1 MPPAAKTAP
10 RRVLRVLVVDDNL
23 DQVHTL
29 AYLINS
35 CGHHV
40 DYAINATVA
49 LDLTHRLK
57 PEVILLDLALPD
69 ASGIHMGR
77 KIRRIPGLEGVY
89 LIAVTGTGI
98 SRENVL
104 AAGFDEF
111 IRKPVQ
117 FATIEA
123 LLASKASPS

>member
-1 MPPAAKTAP
+1 MAPATKTAP
-10 RRVLRVLVVDDNL
+10 KKVLRVLVVDDNL

-40 DYAINATVA
+40 DYAINATVG
-49 LDLTHRLK
+49 LDLAHRLK

-69 ASGIHMGR
+69 ASGIKIGR
-77 KIRRIPGLEGVY
+77 KIRRIAGLENVY

-98 SRENVL
+98 SREEVL

-117 FATIEA
+117 FSAIEA
-123 LLASKASPS
+123 LLAAKT